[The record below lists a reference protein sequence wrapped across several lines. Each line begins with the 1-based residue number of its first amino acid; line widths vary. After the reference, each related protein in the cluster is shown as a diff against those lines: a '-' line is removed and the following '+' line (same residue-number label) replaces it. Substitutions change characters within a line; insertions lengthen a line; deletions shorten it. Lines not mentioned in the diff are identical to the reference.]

1 MMTGLYHPDEFR
13 DNCGFGLIAH
23 MKGEASHKL
32 LQTAIESLTCMTHR
46 GGIAADGKTGDGCG
60 LLIQSP
66 DGFLKKAAKAA
77 FGKEPGDLFAVGQ
90 VFLNPDEN
98 KAAAGR
104 ADLEKRLTEQG
115 LEIMGWREVPVDDS
129 CLGPMA
135 LDCLPRIEQVFVVPG
150 GKEERDFA
158 ISLFVGRRHAES
170 DMSDDPEFYICS
182 LSHRTLA

>member
-66 DGFLKKAAKAA
+66 DAFLRKAAKAE
-77 FGKEPGDLFAVGQ
+77 FGKEPEELFAVGQ

-104 ADLEKRLTEQG
+104 AAVEKRL
-115 LEIMGWREVPVDDS
+115 DY
-129 CLGPMA
+129 C
-135 LDCLPRIEQVFVVPG
+135 
-150 GKEERDFA
+150 
-158 ISLFVGRRHAES
+158 RRH
-170 DMSDDPEFYICS
+170 D
-182 LSHRTLA
+182 RLACACCGRQRECLLVAVFMPALARLA